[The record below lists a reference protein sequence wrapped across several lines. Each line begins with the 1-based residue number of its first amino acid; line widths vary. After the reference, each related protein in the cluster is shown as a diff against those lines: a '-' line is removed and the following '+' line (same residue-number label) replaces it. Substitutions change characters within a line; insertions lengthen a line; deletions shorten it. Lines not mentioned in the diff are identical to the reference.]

1 MDWPFGMVAAGIGPF
16 QKVCTGP
23 ICAYA
28 RQSMIVDVLFVA
40 AWTRSDMN
48 GPSFA
53 ARQQSG
59 KALRQRVP
67 RSAHGEWGMH
77 ASGRNVIAMLK
88 GSNEGRLPQLTPIRF
103 GRMLRNPFAFLRGAP
118 AVMAGD
124 LAETPATGLTVQ
136 ACGDCHLANF
146 GLFASPERN
155 LVFDINDFDETL
167 RAAWEWDVKR
177 LAASFV
183 VAARVNGFAEDRCV
197 EVAVRSAASYRGH
210 MREFAEMSP
219 LEIWYFHID
228 ADDLV
233 ANAADEEARQLREQM
248 AAKARLRVGERLLP
262 KITEQVGQRRQFVE
276 LPPLTT
282 RVHDERALQ
291 IVRRGIERYL
301 QSLEESRRFVLDR
314 YSLEDFAVRVVGI
327 GSVGT
332 RCFVALLAC
341 DDRSP
346 LLLQIKEA
354 RQSVLAPFAG
364 PSPYTN
370 QGQRVV
376 AGQRMIQAASDIFLG
391 WLRARDGHDYYVRQL
406 RDMKY
411 SAPIDELEP
420 CGLDRYADL
429 CGWALARSHARS
441 GDAAAIGGYLGRGD
455 QFDLAIGK
463 FAVAY
468 ADQTEQ
474 DHAALVQAH
483 RAGRIVA
490 DGEAD

>member
-1 MDWPFGMVAAGIGPF
+1 
-16 QKVCTGP
+16 
-23 ICAYA
+23 
-28 RQSMIVDVLFVA
+28 
-40 AWTRSDMN
+40 MN
-48 GPSFA
+48 GPSSA
-53 ARQQSG
+53 ARQQAG
-59 KALRQRVP
+59 KTLRQSVP
-67 RSAHGEWGMH
+67 RSSHGEWAMRDC
-77 ASGRNVIAMLK
+77 GRDLIDMLER
-88 GSNEGRLPQLTPIRF
+88 SNEGRLPHLAPIRF

-118 AVMAGD
+118 AVMARD
-124 LAETPATGLTVQ
+124 LADTPITGLTVQ
-136 ACGDCHLANF
+136 ACGDCHLVNF
-146 GLFASPERN
+146 GLFASPERK

-177 LAASFV
+177 LAASLV
-183 VAARVNGFAEDRCV
+183 VAARVNGFAEQRCV

-210 MREFAEMSP
+210 MNEFAEMSP

-228 ADDLV
+228 ADDLI
-233 ANAADEEARQLREQM
+233 ASAADEEARRLREQM
-248 AAKARLRVGERLLP
+248 AAKARLRVGERLFP
-262 KITEQVGQRRQFVE
+262 KITEQVGQRRLFVE
-276 LPPLTT
+276 SPPLTT
-282 RVHDERALQ
+282 RVHDDLALR
-291 IVRRGIERYL
+291 IVQRGVEQYR
-301 QSLEESRRFVLDR
+301 QSLDESRRFLLDR
-314 YSLEDFAVRVVGI
+314 YRLEDYTMRVVGI

-332 RCFVALLAC
+332 RCFVALLVC
-341 DDRSP
+341 DDRNP

-354 RQSVLAPFAG
+354 RQSVLAPFAE

-391 WLRARDGHDYYVRQL
+391 WLRAHDGHDYYVRQL

-411 SAPIDELEP
+411 SAPIEKLEA

-429 CGWALARSHARS
+429 CGWALARAHARS
-441 GDAAAIGGYLGRGD
+441 GDAAAIGGYLGGGD

-474 DHAALVQAH
+474 DHAALVHAQ

-490 DGEAD
+490 DAEPD

>member
-1 MDWPFGMVAAGIGPF
+1 MRDCGRDLI
-16 QKVCTGP
+16 
-23 ICAYA
+23 
-28 RQSMIVDVLFVA
+28 
-40 AWTRSDMN
+40 DMLE
-48 GPSFA
+48 
-53 ARQQSG
+53 R
-59 KALRQRVP
+59 
-67 RSAHGEWGMH
+67 
-77 ASGRNVIAMLK
+77 
-88 GSNEGRLPQLTPIRF
+88 SNEGRLPHLAPIRF

-118 AVMAGD
+118 AVMARD
-124 LAETPATGLTVQ
+124 LADTPITGLTVQ
-136 ACGDCHLANF
+136 ACGDCHLVNF
-146 GLFASPERN
+146 GLFASPERK

-177 LAASFV
+177 LAASLV
-183 VAARVNGFAEDRCV
+183 VAARVNGFAEQRCV

-210 MREFAEMSP
+210 MNEFAEMSP

-228 ADDLV
+228 ADDLI
-233 ANAADEEARQLREQM
+233 ASAADEEARRLREQM
-248 AAKARLRVGERLLP
+248 AAKARLRVGERLFP
-262 KITEQVGQRRQFVE
+262 KITEQVGQRRLFVE
-276 LPPLTT
+276 SPPLTT
-282 RVHDERALQ
+282 RVHDDLALR
-291 IVRRGIERYL
+291 IVQRGVEQYR
-301 QSLEESRRFVLDR
+301 QSLDESRRFLLDR
-314 YSLEDFAVRVVGI
+314 YRLEDYAMRVVGI

-332 RCFVALLAC
+332 RCFVALLVC
-341 DDRSP
+341 DDRNP

-354 RQSVLAPFAG
+354 RQSVLAPFAE

-391 WLRARDGHDYYVRQL
+391 WLRAHDGHDYYVRQL

-411 SAPIDELEP
+411 SAPIEKLEA

-429 CGWALARSHARS
+429 CGWALARAHARS
-441 GDAAAIGGYLGRGD
+441 GDAAAIGGYLGGGD

-474 DHAALVQAH
+474 DHAALVHAQ

-490 DGEAD
+490 DAEPD

>member
-1 MDWPFGMVAAGIGPF
+1 
-16 QKVCTGP
+16 
-23 ICAYA
+23 
-28 RQSMIVDVLFVA
+28 
-40 AWTRSDMN
+40 MN

-53 ARQQSG
+53 TRQQSG
-59 KALRQRVP
+59 KELRQSVP
-67 RSAHGEWGMH
+67 RSSHGDWAMREG
-77 ASGRNVIAMLK
+77 GRDVIEMLAR
-88 GSNEGRLPQLTPIRF
+88 SNEGRWPHLAPIRF
-103 GRMLRNPFAFLRGAP
+103 GRMLRDPFAFLRGAP
-118 AVMAGD
+118 AVMACD
-124 LAETPATGLTVQ
+124 LAGTPATGLAVQ

-146 GLFASPERN
+146 GLFASPERK

-177 LAASFV
+177 LAASLV
-183 VAARVNGFAEDRCV
+183 VAARVNGFAEDRCA
-197 EVAVRSAASYRGH
+197 EVAVRSAASYRKH
-210 MREFAEMSP
+210 MHEFAEMSP

-233 ANAADEEARQLREQM
+233 VNAADEEARRLREQM
-248 AAKARLRVGERLLP
+248 ATKARLRVGERLLP
-262 KITEQVGQRRQFVE
+262 KITEQVGQRRHFVE
-276 LPPLTT
+276 SPPLTT
-282 RVHDERALQ
+282 RVHDERALR
-291 IVRRGIERYL
+291 IVRRGIEHYL
-301 QSLEESRRFVLDR
+301 QTLEDSRRCLLDR
-314 YSLEDFAVRVVGI
+314 YSLEDYAVRVVGI

-341 DDRSP
+341 DDRNP

-354 RQSVLAPFAG
+354 RQSVLTPFAG
-364 PSPYTN
+364 PSPYAN

-429 CGWALARSHARS
+429 CGWALARAHARS
-441 GDAAAIGGYLGRGD
+441 GDAAALSGYLGRGAP
-455 QFDLAIGK
+455 FDLAIGK

-483 RAGRIVA
+483 AAGRIVA
-490 DGEAD
+490 DEETD

>member
-1 MDWPFGMVAAGIGPF
+1 
-16 QKVCTGP
+16 
-23 ICAYA
+23 
-28 RQSMIVDVLFVA
+28 
-40 AWTRSDMN
+40 MN
-48 GPSFA
+48 GPSSA
-53 ARQQSG
+53 ARQQAG
-59 KALRQRVP
+59 KTLRQSVP
-67 RSAHGEWGMH
+67 RSSHGEWAMRDC
-77 ASGRNVIAMLK
+77 GRDLIDMLER
-88 GSNEGRLPQLTPIRF
+88 SNEGRLPHLAPIRF

-118 AVMAGD
+118 AVMARD
-124 LAETPATGLTVQ
+124 LADTPITGLTVQ
-136 ACGDCHLANF
+136 ACGDCHLVNF
-146 GLFASPERN
+146 GLFASPERK

-177 LAASFV
+177 LAASLV
-183 VAARVNGFAEDRCV
+183 VAARVNGFAEQRCV

-210 MREFAEMSP
+210 MNEFAEMSP

-228 ADDLV
+228 ADDLI
-233 ANAADEEARQLREQM
+233 ASAADEEARRLREQM
-248 AAKARLRVGERLLP
+248 AAKARLRVGERLFP
-262 KITEQVGQRRQFVE
+262 KITEQVGQRRLFVE
-276 LPPLTT
+276 SPPLTT
-282 RVHDERALQ
+282 RVHDDLALR
-291 IVRRGIERYL
+291 IVQRGVEQYR
-301 QSLEESRRFVLDR
+301 QSLDESRRFLLDR
-314 YSLEDFAVRVVGI
+314 YRLEDYAMRVVGI

-332 RCFVALLAC
+332 RCFVALLVC
-341 DDRSP
+341 DDRNP

-354 RQSVLAPFAG
+354 RQSVLAPFAE

-391 WLRARDGHDYYVRQL
+391 WLRAHDGHDYYVRQL

-411 SAPIDELEP
+411 SAPIEKLEA

-429 CGWALARSHARS
+429 CGWALARAHARS
-441 GDAAAIGGYLGRGD
+441 GDAAAIGGYLGGGD

-474 DHAALVQAH
+474 DHAALVHAQ

-490 DGEAD
+490 DAEPD

>member
-1 MDWPFGMVAAGIGPF
+1 
-16 QKVCTGP
+16 
-23 ICAYA
+23 
-28 RQSMIVDVLFVA
+28 
-40 AWTRSDMN
+40 MN

-53 ARQQSG
+53 ARQQDG
-59 KALRQRVP
+59 KSLRQSVP
-67 RSAHGEWGMH
+67 RSLHGEWAMRGG
-77 ASGRNVIAMLK
+77 GRDVIEMLDR
-88 GSNEGRLPQLTPIRF
+88 SNEGRLSHLTPIRF

-118 AVMAGD
+118 AVMASD
-124 LAETPATGLTVQ
+124 LAGTPATGLTVQ
-136 ACGDCHLANF
+136 ACGDCHLVNF
-146 GLFASPERN
+146 GLFASPERK

-167 RAAWEWDVKR
+167 PAAWEWDVKR
-177 LAASFV
+177 LAASLV
-183 VAARVNGFAEDRCV
+183 VAARVNGFAEDRCA
-197 EVAVRSAASYRGH
+197 EVAIRSVASYHKH
-210 MREFAEMSP
+210 MHEFAEMSP

-233 ANAADEEARQLREQM
+233 ANAADEEARRLREQM

-276 LPPLTT
+276 SPPLTT
-282 RVHDERALQ
+282 RVHDDRALR
-291 IVRRGIERYL
+291 IVRQGLRHYL
-301 QSLEESRRFVLDR
+301 QTLEESRRFLLDR

-332 RCFVALLAC
+332 RCFVALLMC
-341 DDRSP
+341 DDRNP
-346 LLLQIKEA
+346 LVLQIKEA
-354 RQSVLAPFAG
+354 RQSVLASYAG
-364 PSPYTN
+364 PSTYAN

-376 AGQRMIQAASDIFLG
+376 AGQRMIQATSDIFLG

-429 CGWALARSHARS
+429 CGWALSRAHARS

-455 QFDLAIGK
+455 QFDQAIGK

-468 ADQTEQ
+468 ADQTEH

-483 RAGRIVA
+483 REGRI
-490 DGEAD
+490 EADPEAD

>member
-1 MDWPFGMVAAGIGPF
+1 
-16 QKVCTGP
+16 
-23 ICAYA
+23 
-28 RQSMIVDVLFVA
+28 
-40 AWTRSDMN
+40 MN
-48 GPSFA
+48 NLSFA

-59 KALRQRVP
+59 VSLRQSVP
-67 RSAHGEWGMH
+67 RSSHGVWAMREGD
-77 ASGRNVIAMLK
+77 RDVIELLEQ
-88 GSNEGRLPQLTPIRF
+88 SNEGRLPHLTPIRY

-118 AVMAGD
+118 AVMASD
-124 LAETPATGLTVQ
+124 LAGTPATGLTVQ
-136 ACGDCHLANF
+136 ACGDCHLVNF
-146 GLFASPERN
+146 GVFASPERR

-167 RAAWEWDVKR
+167 RATWEWDVKR

-183 VAARVNGFAEDRCV
+183 VAARVNGFPEDRCAA
-197 EVAVRSAASYRGH
+197 VAVRSVASYRGH
-210 MREFAEMSP
+210 MHEFAEMSP
-219 LEIWYFHID
+219 LDTWYFHID

-233 ANAADEEARQLREQM
+233 ANAADEESRQLGERM
-248 AAKARLRVGERLLP
+248 AAKARLRVGERLIP

-282 RVHDERALQ
+282 RVHDERALR
-291 IVRRGIERYL
+291 IVRRGIAEYL
-301 QSLEESRRFVLDR
+301 QTLDDSRRFVLDR

-332 RCFVALLAC
+332 RCFVALLVC
-341 DDRSP
+341 DDRNP

-354 RQSVLAPFAG
+354 RPSVLSPFAG
-364 PSPYTN
+364 PSPYAN

-376 AGQRMIQAASDIFLG
+376 AGQRMIQATSDIFLG

-411 SAPIDELEP
+411 SVPIDALEP

-429 CGWALARSHARS
+429 CGWALARAHARS
-441 GDAAAIGGYLGRGD
+441 GDAAAIGGYLGGGD
-455 QFDLAIGK
+455 QFDLAMGK

-474 DHAALVQAH
+474 DHAALVHAE
-483 RAGRIVA
+483 RTGRIVA
-490 DGEAD
+490 DAEAS